1 MVWLKK
7 HKMKYISTYED
18 ESRWAGVLGLGIEFG
33 LALTGKFNEKKKN
46 IMVRS
51 RDCTSVLLLPKKKKR
66 KDHKYNL

>member
-33 LALTGKFNEKKKN
+33 LALTGQFNEKKKHN
-46 IMVRS
+46 GTLKRLHFCFTAS
-51 RDCTSVLLLPKKKKR
+51 QKKKK
-66 KDHKYNL
+66 KGS